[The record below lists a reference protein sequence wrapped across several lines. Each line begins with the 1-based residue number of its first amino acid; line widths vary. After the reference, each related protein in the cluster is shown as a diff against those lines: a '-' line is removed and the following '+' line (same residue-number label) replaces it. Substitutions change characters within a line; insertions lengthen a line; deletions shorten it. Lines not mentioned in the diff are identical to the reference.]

1 MCAFDSR
8 SDWLI
13 LRLWLNH
20 CTSVLP
26 HLRIPLVHVRR
37 IYFKYIALEC
47 KYYGITLGS
56 ELHNKPASELMC
68 TTLKRHIHKWDFI
81 TQNLTQLPLHS
92 LCTLFK
98 SDPLGMKSVCDRI
111 IFPVSHRAHYPNLL
125 VFSCNKLLH
134 KNRMS
139 FMIQILFLSF

>member
-1 MCAFDSR
+1 MYAFDSR

-13 LRLWLNH
+13 RRLWLNH
-20 CTSVLP
+20 RTSVLR
-26 HLRIPLVHVRR
+26 HLRIPLVDVRR
-37 IYFKYIALEC
+37 IYFKHIALEC

-68 TTLKRHIHKWDFI
+68 TTLKRRIHNWDFI
-81 TQNLTQLPLHS
+81 TPNLTQLPLHS

-98 SDPLGMKSVCDRI
+98 SNPLGMKSVCDRI
-111 IFPVSHRAHYPNLL
+111 IFSMSHRAHYLNLL

-134 KNRMS
+134 KNKMS
-139 FMIQILFLSF
+139 FMFQRLFLSF